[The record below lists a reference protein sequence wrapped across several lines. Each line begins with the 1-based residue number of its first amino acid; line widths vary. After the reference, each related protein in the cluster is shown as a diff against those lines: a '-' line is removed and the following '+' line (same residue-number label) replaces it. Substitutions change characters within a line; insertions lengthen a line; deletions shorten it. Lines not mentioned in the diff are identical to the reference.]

1 LWLQQAARHAQGWVV
16 TRDEFVA
23 ATEQLLAEILRT
35 EDARQL
41 DALARV
47 DALLVY
53 AKAVEL

>member
-1 LWLQQAARHAQGWVV
+1 M